1 MGASSSSSKTNPD
14 PAPPAAPAAP
24 PPPNVGNNQ
33 NRPPPAKSS
42 PWSEG
47 DVAVL
52 KRWQTSEKDARAIA
66 FLRKLV
72 ETEKMGVDLGP
83 SVMDLLSSREE
94 WRDFN
99 LCLVR
104 LLQLVKIPGV
114 ENIKLFVV
122 PKDDPRGPLEEC
134 DWSMEKITTTVAELT
149 TKVGSASGPFRDAKS
164 RLKVLTE
171 LILALK

>member
-1 MGASSSSSKTNPD
+1 M
-14 PAPPAAPAAP
+14 
-24 PPPNVGNNQ
+24 
-33 NRPPPAKSS
+33 
-42 PWSEG
+42 
-47 DVAVL
+47 AVL
-52 KRWQTSEKDARAIA
+52 KRWQTSEKEARAIA
-66 FLRKLV
+66 FLRKLI
-72 ETEKMGVDLGP
+72 ETEKMGVALGP

-122 PKDDPRGPLEEC
+122 PKDDPTGHLEEC

-171 LILALK
+171 LISALK